1 VQKER
6 KFVHVIR
13 ANGPTR
19 TAVALAVAALVAA
32 AGIMVGATMAGAAPL
47 PNPHPH
53 PTGSPSPHP
62 SHTPTSQL
70 DVTKLSISNKVI
82 AHGKHHGD
90 TVTGV
95 LTDEGT
101 GVANEKVTLEARS
114 GVKPRWVVVAT
125 GTTDSTGTVS
135 FTVSPKVKT
144 QYELVFAGD
153 STFKAS
159 DSNVITLRPVK

>member
-6 KFVHVIR
+6 KFVHAIR

-32 AGIMVGATMAGAAPL
+32 AGIMIGATVASAAPH
-47 PNPHPH
+47 PNPHP
-53 PTGSPSPHP
+53 
-62 SHTPTSQL
+62 TPTPTASGTPNPKHSKL
-70 DVTKLSISNKVI
+70 DPTKLSISNKVI

-114 GVKPRWVVVAT
+114 GVKPRWTVVAT
-125 GTTDSTGTVS
+125 GTTGTGGTVS

-153 STFKAS
+153 STYKAS
-159 DSNVITLRPVK
+159 DSNVITLLRVK